1 MKRNESILRISFYS
15 LIRVFIRD
23 YYFAFE
29 QATGLQY
36 SRPLT
41 NMSLKN
47 KTEICHTVLSSICP
61 LIGGGPGTFI

>member
-1 MKRNESILRISFYS
+1 MKRNESILHISFYS

-41 NMSLKN
+41 NMSL
-47 KTEICHTVLSSICP
+47 
-61 LIGGGPGTFI
+61 